1 MGRLFLAW
9 QIGRGFAYLSY
20 IGVLFQD
27 LHWTGGVVQD
37 GWLVMYWHWI
47 GQIGQRLTHTLVP
60 ELGMQWLRWCSMGLS
75 GKIVPCPDTSV
86 GPYSTLVPW
95 LRAALVLW
103 FVMDWQIGSGLA
115 LDCRIFD
122 RLSDW
127 LVLGW
132 HFENRSMDYSRI
144 GILVKDWHWIG
155 VELAMNCSSVGG
167 LFED

>member
-27 LHWTGGVVQD
+27 LHWTGGVVHD

-75 GKIVPCPDTSV
+75 GEIVPCPDTSV

-115 LDCRIFD
+115 LDCRIGWCWVDILRTD
-122 RLSDW
+122 RWIIPELAYWSK
-127 LVLGW
+127 
-132 HFENRSMDYSRI
+132 I
-144 GILVKDWHWIG
+144 GIGLEWNWQWI
-155 VELAMNCSSVGG
+155 VRV
-167 LFED
+167 